1 MINKLSIL
9 QLALLYDLQEKLHWL
24 KFGEDGVPELY
35 LDNHMLQTFRQCPS
49 RFELEFIHGYGGTG
63 HVWFLDFGIAVHTC
77 VEYYYLHR
85 RDENF
90 DLFWWSGTYAKSVW
104 DKLRMDEYYNKDS
117 QWHHKNYE
125 YLGGATGFCA
135 LLLQYASIYHSD
147 NERLRVVG
155 TELYFGK
162 GKEVPLTT
170 TEFESNPY
178 IAGSLP
184 FRMYLCGKI
193 DLLMD
198 DGFNIGPM
206 DHKTVGDFGGK
217 NPIKSY
223 EIHDGMTGYVYA
235 TRMLMRDLKI
245 YNGNDSPR
253 NTNKIWMN
261 FLQVKP
267 LPEKRRDGTIP
278 TAQDR
283 FKRLPLLKTDWQ
295 LETYRQR
302 QVSTGQAIFAQLTQ
316 PSLAWYRNT
325 QVCTNYMRHDCMFQE
340 VHRQNSREDELVH
353 LSSNFNQGKLWD
365 PEDRDH
371 EREEGAE

>member
-1 MINKLSIL
+1 MTNQLILSNYKLTL
-9 QLALLYDLQEKLHWL
+9 DNMAQLEYLTEKLHWL
-24 KFGEDGVPELY
+24 KISEDGVPELY
-35 LDNHMLQTFRQCPS
+35 LDNHMMQTFRQCPA
-49 RFELEFIHGYGGTG
+49 RFHLDFIEGYGSTG
-63 HVWFLDFGIAVHTC
+63 HTWFLDFGIAVHSAI
-77 VEYYYLHR
+77 EYYYLHR
-85 RDENF
+85 REPDF
-90 DLFWWSGTYAKSVW
+90 DVLWWAGTYAKTIW
-104 DKLRMDEYYNKDS
+104 NKMRMDEFYAEGS

-125 YLGGATGFCA
+125 YLGGSAGFSA
-135 LLLQYASIYHSD
+135 LLLQYAEIYHHE

-162 GKEVPLTT
+162 GRECPLTLDD
-170 TEFESNPY
+170 NVV
-178 IAGSLP
+178 P

-206 DHKTVGDFGGK
+206 DHKTTAQFIG
-217 NPIKSY
+217 NPLKTY

-235 TRMLMRDLKI
+235 TKMLMKNIFENPEHLT
-245 YNGNDSPR
+245 R

-267 LPEKRRDGTIP
+267 LPDKRRDGTIP
-278 TAQDR
+278 TVQDR

-302 QVSTGQAIFAQLTQ
+302 QIATGQSIFNQLIN
-316 PSLAWYRNT
+316 PSMVWYRNT
-325 QVCTNYMRHDCMFQE
+325 QVCTNYMRHDCTYQE
-340 VHRQNSREDELVH
+340 VHRQNSAENELVH
-353 LSSNFNQGKLWD
+353 LSSNFTKRSIWD

-371 EREEGAE
+371 EREEGGE